1 MEEILT
7 KIDWIIINDY
17 LDRDL
22 IISNQ
27 HPTEMLW
34 VLNYSKTCQYEQKWD
49 DITLSCR
56 GLVIDLNGNIVSRCM
71 RKFFNLEEHNKS
83 EIPSDL
89 PFEAYEKMDGSC
101 IYLFN
106 YKNNWT
112 AISRGSFESDQAIK
126 ANEMLKNKNL
136 DILDKSKTYMFE
148 ILYNSN
154 RIVVDYGDT
163 EDLVLLGVIDTKTG
177 EEESY
182 ERMVKSYSN
191 EFTVVKRYDELSNLD
206 VRELKNL
213 EEDNREGFVIKYS
226 NGFRVKVKFS
236 EYVRLHRILTNVSS
250 KSIWEALRNGDGLD
264 DIVDAVPDEMFQWV
278 EKTKSEIINSYN
290 DIEKNALKMFWDI
303 YIVQNKTLR
312 KDFALVAKNYEH
324 ASILFKLYEGNDN
337 YSDYIWKVIKP
348 SHNKPFIKNSDDE
361 NCSNV
366 TF

>member
-154 RIVVDYGDT
+154 RIVVDYGNT
-163 EDLVLLGVIDTKTG
+163 EDLVLLGVVDTKTG

-191 EFTVVKRYDELSNLD
+191 EFTVVKRYDELSNVD

-250 KSIWEALRNGDGLD
+250 KSIWEALKNGDDLD
-264 DIVDAVPDEMFQWV
+264 DIVDAVPDEFFNWV
-278 EKTKSEIINSYN
+278 KETKRSFLAEFSR
-290 DIEKNALKMFWDI
+290 IERDALKEFHRL
-303 YIVQNKTLR
+303 YIIERKTLK
-312 KDFALVAKNYEH
+312 KDFAMVAKDH
-324 ASILFKLYEGNDN
+324 KFSGLLFNLYDGRTD
-337 YSDYIWKVIKP
+337 YSDKIWKMLKP
-348 SHNKPFIKNSDDE
+348 KYEKPFADDNADANE
-361 NCSNV
+361 EGIIV
-366 TF
+366 